1 MNVRDRPTSAAAIIT
16 SLALFAGL
24 SAQTPERR
32 TFEVVSIKPN
42 PDPTPVSGYSLKAG
56 RFQGDNVTVSL
67 LIALAFGGGRPLSFN
82 RIAGGPP
89 WIIADHFNIVATTGS
104 DAPQDEPALSKL
116 RPGYLRGLLEDRFQ
130 FTYHWETRQLPIY
143 ALVLARKDG
152 RLGPKLQRR
161 TGDCSQAPACDMK
174 FGPGPGAM
182 TLTGF
187 SMQGLAENLLSSVG
201 GAVIVN
207 RTGLDG
213 LFNIEL
219 RWVPENLR
227 LNGFSREQFPTL
239 DPDGPSVFDAVQ
251 DQLGLKLE
259 STTGPV
265 EVLVIDHVEHPSEN

>member
-1 MNVRDRPTSAAAIIT
+1 MIM
-16 SLALFAGL
+16 SLVFLAGL

-32 TFEVVSIKPN
+32 TFEVASIKAN
-42 PDPTPVSGYSLKAG
+42 PDPTPVSSFSLKAG
-56 RFQGDNVTVSL
+56 RFQGDNVTVST
-67 LIALAFGGGRPLSFN
+67 LIALAFGGGRPLSSK

-89 WIIADHFNIVATTGS
+89 WIITDHFNIVATTGS
-104 DAPQDEPALSKL
+104 DAPQDESALSKL

-130 FTYHWETRQLPIY
+130 FKHHWETRQLPIY

-161 TGDCSQAPACDMK
+161 TADCSQPPACDMK
-174 FGPGPGAM
+174 FGPGPGAIA
-182 TLTGF
+182 LTGY
-187 SMQGLAENLLSSVG
+187 SMQGLAETLLSALN

-213 LFNIEL
+213 LFDIEL

-227 LNGFSREQFPTL
+227 LNGFNREQFPTL
-239 DPDGPSVFDAVQ
+239 DPDGPSIFDAVQ

-265 EVLVIDHVEHPSEN
+265 EVLVIDRVEHPSGN